1 MSEITVE
8 VFKELEKSILP
19 NEFNKYI
26 KKLALDKTLSKP
38 SFIVFKTSNLLMAK
52 FIQTKYAE
60 TLSEIYAKKTGIKP
74 EIIITTNEKKLNLK
88 DKKTAKK
95 DLEKPNSTILIE
107 SYNFSNFIVGDSNRF
122 AYECSKSVAKN
133 PGKDFN
139 PLFIYGS
146 SGLGKTHLLQS
157 IGNFCIENG
166 KIVICVT
173 SEQFMNDFQFHIRN
187 QTMDKF
193 RLKYRKTDLL
203 LVDDI
208 QFLGNTKGEKTQEEF
223 FNTFNELRQAG
234 GQIVMTSDKPPKIL
248 KGFEERLLSRFESG
262 IITDITPPELETK
275 IAIIKKKS
283 EDNKI
288 VLSSKIIEYIATNM
302 GDNIREIES
311 AINKLNAFSNLMRS
325 EITLEFTKSVLQDQ
339 IREKK
344 ESVTIN
350 DVIETISKEL
360 NIKPSDIKSKSR
372 RKNIVEARR
381 IGIYLS
387 KKLTI
392 NSMPAIASFFGLKD
406 HSAVSH
412 NIRKIK
418 ELMDEDGFLKIRVE
432 ELENKILKG
441 KNSE

>member
-1 MSEITVE
+1 MPDITQQVFNEIQ
-8 VFKELEKSILP
+8 KIILP
-19 NEFNKYI
+19 SEFNKYI
-26 KKLALDKTLSKP
+26 KKLNFDKDLSKP
-38 SFIVFKTSNLLMAK
+38 SFIIFTTSNSLMAK
-52 FIQTKYAE
+52 FIQTKYSE
-60 TLSEIYAKKTGIKP
+60 KLSEIYSKLTGIKP
-74 EIIITTNEKKLNLK
+74 EILITINSNKTNLK
-88 DKKTAKK
+88 EIKNTKK
-95 DLEKPNSTILIE
+95 DIEKPTSTILIE

-122 AYECSKSVAKN
+122 AYECSKSVSKD

-139 PLFIYGS
+139 PLFIYGP

-157 IGNFCIENG
+157 IGNFCIENN
-166 KIVICVT
+166 KTVVCVT
-173 SEQFMNDFQFHIRN
+173 SEQFKNDFTFHIRN
-187 QTMDKF
+187 QSMDKF
-193 RLKYRKTDLL
+193 RLKYRKPDLL

-208 QFLGNTKGEKTQEEF
+208 QFLGSTDKIQEEF
-223 FNTFNELRQAG
+223 FNTFNELKQAG
-234 GQIVMTSDKPPKIL
+234 GQIVMTSDKPPKVL
-248 KGFEERLLSRFESG
+248 RGFEERLLSRFESG

-288 VLSSKIIEYIATNM
+288 ILNSKIIEYIASNM

-311 AINKLNAFSNLMRS
+311 AINKLNAFSSLMRTD
-325 EITLEFTKSVLQDQ
+325 ITLDFTKSVLQDQ

-344 ESVTIN
+344 ENVTIN
-350 DVIETISKEL
+350 EVIDIISKEL

-387 KKLTI
+387 KKLTL
-392 NSMPAIASFFGLKD
+392 NSMPAIANFFGLKD

-412 NIRKIK
+412 NVKKIN
-418 ELMDEDGFLKIRVE
+418 ELMEDDNFLKIRVE

-441 KNSE
+441 KNSEQL

>member
-1 MSEITVE
+1 MSSITNQVLN
-8 VFKELEKSILP
+8 ELEKSILP

-26 KKLALDKTLSKP
+26 KKLTFDKNKSKP
-38 SFIVFKTSNLLMAK
+38 SFVVFRSSNPLMAK
-52 FIQTKYAE
+52 FIQTKYADKIA
-60 TLSEIYAKKTGIKP
+60 EIYNKITGIKP
-74 EIIITTNEKKLNLK
+74 EILITSRDINLNSLEKKNI
-88 DKKTAKK
+88 KK
-95 DLEKPNSTILIE
+95 DSEKPTSTILIE
-107 SYNFSNFIVGDSNRF
+107 SYKFSNFIVGDSNRF
-122 AYECSKSVAKN
+122 AYECSKSVSKN

-139 PLFIYGS
+139 PLFIYGP

-157 IGNFCIENG
+157 IGNYCIENN
-166 KIVICVT
+166 KTVVCVT
-173 SEQFMNDFQFHIRN
+173 SEQFKNDFTFHIRN
-187 QTMDKF
+187 QSMEKF
-193 RLKYRKTDLL
+193 RLKYRKPDLL

-208 QFLGNTKGEKTQEEF
+208 QFLGSTDKIQEEF
-223 FNTFNELRQAG
+223 FNTFNELKQAG

-248 KGFEERLLSRFESG
+248 KGFEDRLLSRFESG

-288 VLSSKIIEYIATNM
+288 ILSSKIIEYIATNM

-311 AINKLNAFSNLMRS
+311 SINKLNAFSTLMRT

-339 IREKK
+339 IRERK
-344 ESVTIN
+344 ESVSLN
-350 DVIETISKEL
+350 DVIDIISKEL

-387 KKLTI
+387 KKLTL
-392 NSMPAIASFFGLKD
+392 NSMPAIANFFGLKD

-412 NIRKIK
+412 NIKKIK
-418 ELMDEDGFLKIRVE
+418 ELMNEDEFLKIRTD

-441 KNSE
+441 KISE